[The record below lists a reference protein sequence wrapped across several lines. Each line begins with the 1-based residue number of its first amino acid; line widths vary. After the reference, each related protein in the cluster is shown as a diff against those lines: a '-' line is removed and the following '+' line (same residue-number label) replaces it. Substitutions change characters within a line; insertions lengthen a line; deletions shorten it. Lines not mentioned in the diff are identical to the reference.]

1 MTNRRN
7 FIKQISAAG
16 LIGLFPGAVA
26 EATVLTR
33 NCRTSIS
40 LSKRDIFGNLRLR
53 GPFPILSTPYLESGK
68 VDYEILAKEAKFV
81 AECGC
86 PGMIWP
92 QSDDSCDLLSVEE
105 KLEGMEAI
113 TRAMVGSGAIV
124 VLGCQGKNTE
134 EMIVCAEHI
143 EKLAA
148 RYGVAVAVIS
158 RPPDNGRTE
167 DDLKYYY
174 LELARHLNRP
184 VIIQTGG
191 GTAYKGAM
199 PPVKLLIDLAECY
212 PDIFGYIKEES
223 GDCNRRI
230 VEEIDSKP
238 IIKTVFSAWGS
249 YQWLYQSRQLGTEGV
264 ITERAVYAD
273 ILAYIWEQ
281 MENGDVNGML
291 NDAFSKYILMLNL
304 SQSVSDNAVGG
315 DLRGPHLYL
324 LKKRGIFKN
333 CLSRG
338 YIKKDGKRIIPDHV
352 ILKDLEISQ
361 SQIDEIES
369 RFDSLKPYLRK

>member
-191 GTAYKGAM
+191 GTAYKHT
-199 PPVKLLIDLAECY
+199 L
-212 PDIFGYIKEES
+212 
-223 GDCNRRI
+223 
-230 VEEIDSKP
+230 
-238 IIKTVFSAWGS
+238 
-249 YQWLYQSRQLGTEGV
+249 
-264 ITERAVYAD
+264 
-273 ILAYIWEQ
+273 
-281 MENGDVNGML
+281 
-291 NDAFSKYILMLNL
+291 
-304 SQSVSDNAVGG
+304 
-315 DLRGPHLYL
+315 
-324 LKKRGIFKN
+324 
-333 CLSRG
+333 
-338 YIKKDGKRIIPDHV
+338 
-352 ILKDLEISQ
+352 
-361 SQIDEIES
+361 
-369 RFDSLKPYLRK
+369 